1 MREKREV
8 KYQMKVLSS
17 LVKVF
22 PDEEP
27 VYRPECVKL
36 SGLWDETVSYQVAYT
51 GNHFLRER
59 VDVKV
64 VSPIAEYVRVRT
76 VEQVPVG
83 RATNGIVDDNYLKKT
98 SGLVSRF
105 VEGHQRWKK

>member
-1 MREKREV
+1 MRAKREL

-36 SGLWDETVSYQVAYT
+36 SGAL
-51 GNHFLRER
+51 G
-59 VDVKV
+59 
-64 VSPIAEYVRVRT
+64 
-76 VEQVPVG
+76 
-83 RATNGIVDDNYLKKT
+83 
-98 SGLVSRF
+98 
-105 VEGHQRWKK
+105 

>member
-64 VSPIAEYVRVRT
+64 ISPIAEYVRVRT
-76 VEQVPVG
+76 VEH
-83 RATNGIVDDNYLKKT
+83 AISSLIANT
-98 SGLVSRF
+98 SLSVAVFILFSSSTSLL
-105 VEGHQRWKK
+105 